1 MNPLKLIPMRCSSKL
16 PARYPD
22 TGLHI
27 GGGPKRG
34 KEGDE
39 TVTRLEHIVLSLS
52 PSRESTNFSP
62 RILLF
67 VTFPAS
73 SVGTSQV
80 IRLIVLIVIYAQ
92 VRNLILEINTEDLS

>member
-1 MNPLKLIPMRCSSKL
+1 MLQ
-16 PARYPD
+16 
-22 TGLHI
+22 
-27 GGGPKRG
+27 
-34 KEGDE
+34 
-39 TVTRLEHIVLSLS
+39 RLEHIVLSLS

-67 VTFPAS
+67 VTLPAS

-92 VRNLILEINTEDLS
+92 VRNLILEINTEDLSYRPLLIFIDLSFR

>member
-1 MNPLKLIPMRCSSKL
+1 M
-16 PARYPD
+16 
-22 TGLHI
+22 
-27 GGGPKRG
+27 KRLQ
-34 KEGDE
+34 
-39 TVTRLEHIVLSLS
+39 RLEHIVLSLS

-67 VTFPAS
+67 VTLPAS

-92 VRNLILEINTEDLS
+92 VRNLILEINAEDLSYRPLLIFIDLSFR

>member
-1 MNPLKLIPMRCSSKL
+1 M
-16 PARYPD
+16 
-22 TGLHI
+22 
-27 GGGPKRG
+27 KRLQ
-34 KEGDE
+34 
-39 TVTRLEHIVLSLS
+39 RLEHIVLSLS

-67 VTFPAS
+67 VTLPAS

-92 VRNLILEINTEDLS
+92 VRNLILEINTEDFSYRPFLIFIDLSFR

>member
-1 MNPLKLIPMRCSSKL
+1 M
-16 PARYPD
+16 
-22 TGLHI
+22 
-27 GGGPKRG
+27 KRLQ
-34 KEGDE
+34 
-39 TVTRLEHIVLSLS
+39 RLEHIVLSLS

-67 VTFPAS
+67 VTLPAS

-92 VRNLILEINTEDLS
+92 VRNLILEINTEDLSYRPLLIFIDLSFR

>member
-1 MNPLKLIPMRCSSKL
+1 M
-16 PARYPD
+16 
-22 TGLHI
+22 
-27 GGGPKRG
+27 KRLQ
-34 KEGDE
+34 
-39 TVTRLEHIVLSLS
+39 RLEHIVLSLS

-67 VTFPAS
+67 VTLPAS

-92 VRNLILEINTEDLS
+92 VRNLILEINIENLSYRPLLIFIDLSF

>member
-1 MNPLKLIPMRCSSKL
+1 M
-16 PARYPD
+16 
-22 TGLHI
+22 
-27 GGGPKRG
+27 KRLQ
-34 KEGDE
+34 
-39 TVTRLEHIVLSLS
+39 RLEHIVLSLS

-67 VTFPAS
+67 VTLPAS

-92 VRNLILEINTEDLS
+92 VRNLILEINTEDLLYRPLLIFIDLSFR